1 MGYQF
6 KPPSVAMNKPGVI
19 LITILLIVMIL
30 SIISVQISKN
40 FYISLKREAYLDFKN
55 LSHQMLMSSEKQA
68 IKSLQKNIKPFQS
81 KLTLNDS
88 ILNNKFYFQNALML
102 LEVSVLDASNCFN
115 LNSLFKPSGNS
126 YEIRPLYKAWLN
138 RYLKLKQ
145 FSEADIE
152 SFIDQLVDWVD
163 RDNQPLNFGAEN
175 YFYIGPASK
184 ISQFTPKR
192 LLVDISEINN
202 FPIMERMD
210 YRDLIT
216 NLCVLP
222 NRNNQIININSL
234 VQSDSLL
241 IAAFFDEE
249 NLEYTSSQIL
259 NMPKNGYDDVNVFID
274 QFNQASKFPSQVLSI
289 NSQTFRLQSDI
300 INENF
305 SANLETLVILD
316 ISNSAE
322 VIRRTFNF

>member
-1 MGYQF
+1 
-6 KPPSVAMNKPGVI
+6 MNKPGVI
-19 LITILLIVMIL
+19 LITTLLIVMIL

-68 IKSLQKNIKPFQS
+68 IKSLQKNIKSFQS

-88 ILNNKFYFQNALML
+88 LLNNKFYFQNDLMV

-115 LNSLFKPSGNS
+115 LNSLFKPSGKS
-126 YEIRPLYKAWLN
+126 YEIRPLYKAWLK

-145 FSEADIE
+145 FNEADIE

-202 FPIMERMD
+202 FPIMERVD
-210 YRDLIT
+210 YRDLIA

-241 IAAFFDEE
+241 ISAFFDEE
-249 NLEYTSSQIL
+249 NLEYTASQIL

-316 ISNSAE
+316 NSNSAE
-322 VIRRTFNF
+322 VLSRTFNF

>member
-1 MGYQF
+1 
-6 KPPSVAMNKPGVI
+6 MNKPGVI
-19 LITILLIVMIL
+19 LITTLLIVMIL

-88 ILNNKFYFQNALML
+88 LLNNKFYFQNDLMV

-126 YEIRPLYKAWLN
+126 YEIRPLYKAWLK

-145 FSEADIE
+145 FNEADIE

-163 RDNQPLNFGAEN
+163 HDNQPLNFGAEN

-249 NLEYTSSQIL
+249 NLEYTASQIL

>member
-1 MGYQF
+1 
-6 KPPSVAMNKPGVI
+6 MNKPGVI
-19 LITILLIVMIL
+19 LITTLLIVMIL

-68 IKSLQKNIKPFQS
+68 IKSLQKNVKPFQS

-88 ILNNKFYFQNALML
+88 LLNNKFYFQNDLMV

-126 YEIRPLYKAWLN
+126 YEIRPLYEAWLK

-145 FSEADIE
+145 FNEADIE

-163 RDNQPLNFGAEN
+163 HDNQPLNFGAEN
-175 YFYIGPASK
+175 YFYIGPTSK

-234 VQSDSLL
+234 AQSDSLL

>member
-1 MGYQF
+1 
-6 KPPSVAMNKPGVI
+6 MNKPGVI
-19 LITILLIVMIL
+19 LITTLLIVMIL

-55 LSHQMLMSSEKQA
+55 LSHQMLMSSEQQA
-68 IKSLQKNIKPFQS
+68 IKSLQKNIKSFQS

-88 ILNNKFYFQNALML
+88 LLNNKFYFQNDLMV

-126 YEIRPLYKAWLN
+126 YEIRPLYKAWLK

-145 FSEADIE
+145 FNEADIE

-210 YRDLIT
+210 FRDLIT

-249 NLEYTSSQIL
+249 NLEYTASQIL

-316 ISNSAE
+316 NSNSAE
-322 VIRRTFNF
+322 VLGRTFNF

>member
-1 MGYQF
+1 
-6 KPPSVAMNKPGVI
+6 MNKPGVI
-19 LITILLIVMIL
+19 LITTLLIVMIL

-68 IKSLQKNIKPFQS
+68 IKSLQKNIKSFQS

-88 ILNNKFYFQNALML
+88 LLNNKFYFQNDLMV

-126 YEIRPLYKAWLN
+126 YEIRPLYKAWLK

-145 FSEADIE
+145 FNEADIE

-163 RDNQPLNFGAEN
+163 HDNQPLNFGAEN

-222 NRNNQIININSL
+222 NRNNQTININSL

-249 NLEYTSSQIL
+249 NLEYTASQIL

>member
-1 MGYQF
+1 
-6 KPPSVAMNKPGVI
+6 MNKPGVI
-19 LITILLIVMIL
+19 LITTLLIVMIL

-68 IKSLQKNIKPFQS
+68 IKSLQKNIKSFQS

-88 ILNNKFYFQNALML
+88 LLNNKFYFQNDLMV

-115 LNSLFKPSGNS
+115 LNSLFKPSGKS
-126 YEIRPLYKAWLN
+126 YEIRPLYKAWLK

-145 FSEADIE
+145 FNEADIE

-202 FPIMERMD
+202 FPIMEWVGASA
-210 YRDLIT
+210 LIA

-234 VQSDSLL
+234 VKSDSLL
-241 IAAFFDEE
+241 ISAFFDEE
-249 NLEYTSSQIL
+249 NLEYTASQIL

-316 ISNSAE
+316 NSNSAE
-322 VIRRTFNF
+322 VLSRTFNF

>member
-1 MGYQF
+1 
-6 KPPSVAMNKPGVI
+6 MNKPGVI
-19 LITILLIVMIL
+19 LITTLLIVMIL

-68 IKSLQKNIKPFQS
+68 IKSLQKNIKLFQS

-88 ILNNKFYFQNALML
+88 LLNNKFYFQNDLML

-126 YEIRPLYKAWLN
+126 YEIRPLYKAWLK

-145 FSEADIE
+145 FNEADIE

-241 IAAFFDEE
+241 ISAFFDEE
-249 NLEYTSSQIL
+249 NLEYTASQIL

-305 SANLETLVILD
+305 SANLESLVILD

-322 VIRRTFNF
+322 VLSRTFNF

>member
-1 MGYQF
+1 
-6 KPPSVAMNKPGVI
+6 MNKPGVI
-19 LITILLIVMIL
+19 LITTLLIVMIL

-68 IKSLQKNIKPFQS
+68 IKSLQKNIKSFQS

-88 ILNNKFYFQNALML
+88 ILNNKFYFQNDLMV

-126 YEIRPLYKAWLN
+126 YEIRPLYKAWLK

-145 FSEADIE
+145 FNEADIE

-202 FPIMERMD
+202 FPIMERID

-249 NLEYTSSQIL
+249 NLEYTASQIL
-259 NMPKNGYDDVNVFID
+259 NMPKNGYDDANVFID
-274 QFNQASKFPSQVLSI
+274 KFNQASKFPSQVLSI
-289 NSQTFRLQSDI
+289 NSQTFKLQSDI

-322 VIRRTFNF
+322 VISRTFNF

>member
-1 MGYQF
+1 
-6 KPPSVAMNKPGVI
+6 MNKPGVI
-19 LITILLIVMIL
+19 LITTLLIVMIL

-68 IKSLQKNIKPFQS
+68 IKSLQKNIKSFQS

-88 ILNNKFYFQNALML
+88 LLNNKFYFQNDLMI

-126 YEIRPLYKAWLN
+126 YEIRPLYKAWLK

-145 FSEADIE
+145 FNEADIE

-202 FPIMERMD
+202 FPIMERVD

-216 NLCVLP
+216 NLCVFP

-249 NLEYTSSQIL
+249 NLEYITSQIL

-289 NSQTFRLQSDI
+289 NSQTFMLQSDI

-316 ISNSAE
+316 NSNSAE
-322 VIRRTFNF
+322 VLGRTFNF

>member
-1 MGYQF
+1 
-6 KPPSVAMNKPGVI
+6 MNKPGVI
-19 LITILLIVMIL
+19 LITTLLIVMIL
-30 SIISVQISKN
+30 SIISMQISKN

-68 IKSLQKNIKPFQS
+68 IKSLQKNIKLFQS
-81 KLTLNDS
+81 KLTLNDAL
-88 ILNNKFYFQNALML
+88 LNNKFYFQNDLML

-126 YEIRPLYKAWLN
+126 YEIRPLYKAWLK

-145 FSEADIE
+145 FNEADIE
-152 SFIDQLVDWVD
+152 SFIDQLIDWVD

-192 LLVDISEINN
+192 LLVDISEVNN
-202 FPIMERMD
+202 FPILERMD

-222 NRNNQIININSL
+222 NRNNQTININSL

-249 NLEYTSSQIL
+249 NLEYTASQIL

-322 VIRRTFNF
+322 VLSRTFNF

>member
-1 MGYQF
+1 
-6 KPPSVAMNKPGVI
+6 MNKPGVI
-19 LITILLIVMIL
+19 LITTLLIVMIL

-68 IKSLQKNIKPFQS
+68 IKSLQKNIKSFQS

-88 ILNNKFYFQNALML
+88 LLNNKFYFQNDLMI

-126 YEIRPLYKAWLN
+126 YEIRPLYKAWLK

-145 FSEADIE
+145 FNEADIE

-202 FPIMERMD
+202 FPIMERID

-222 NRNNQIININSL
+222 NRNNQTININSL

-249 NLEYTSSQIL
+249 NLEYAASQIL

-322 VIRRTFNF
+322 VLSRTFNF

>member
-1 MGYQF
+1 
-6 KPPSVAMNKPGVI
+6 MNKPGVI
-19 LITILLIVMIL
+19 LITTLLIVMIL

-68 IKSLQKNIKPFQS
+68 IKSLQKNIKSFQS

-88 ILNNKFYFQNALML
+88 LLNNKFYFQNDLMI

-115 LNSLFKPSGNS
+115 LNSLFKPSGKS
-126 YEIRPLYKAWLN
+126 YEIRPLYKAWLK

-145 FSEADIE
+145 FNEADIE

-202 FPIMERMD
+202 FPIMERVD

-216 NLCVLP
+216 NLCVFP

-249 NLEYTSSQIL
+249 NLEYIASQIL

-305 SANLETLVILD
+305 SANLESLVILD

-322 VIRRTFNF
+322 VLGRTFNF

>member
-1 MGYQF
+1 
-6 KPPSVAMNKPGVI
+6 MNKPGVI
-19 LITILLIVMIL
+19 LITTLLIVMIL
-30 SIISVQISKN
+30 SIISMQISKN

-68 IKSLQKNIKPFQS
+68 IKSLQKNIKSFQS

-88 ILNNKFYFQNALML
+88 LLNNKFYFQNDLMI

-126 YEIRPLYKAWLN
+126 YEIRPLYKAWLK

-145 FSEADIE
+145 FNEADIE

-210 YRDLIT
+210 FRDLIT

-249 NLEYTSSQIL
+249 NLEYTASQIL

-316 ISNSAE
+316 NSNSAE
-322 VIRRTFNF
+322 VLSRTFNF

>member
-1 MGYQF
+1 
-6 KPPSVAMNKPGVI
+6 MNKPGVI
-19 LITILLIVMIL
+19 LITTLLIVMIL
-30 SIISVQISKN
+30 SIISMQISKN

-68 IKSLQKNIKPFQS
+68 IKSLQKNIKSFQS

-88 ILNNKFYFQNALML
+88 LLNNKFYFQNDLMI

-126 YEIRPLYKAWLN
+126 YEIRPLYKTWLK

-145 FSEADIE
+145 FNEADIE

-202 FPIMERMD
+202 FPIMERVD

-216 NLCVLP
+216 NLCVFP

-241 IAAFFDEE
+241 IAAFFNEE
-249 NLEYTSSQIL
+249 NLEYIASQIL

-289 NSQTFRLQSDI
+289 NSQTFILQSDI

-316 ISNSAE
+316 NSNSAE
-322 VIRRTFNF
+322 VLGRTFNF

>member
-1 MGYQF
+1 
-6 KPPSVAMNKPGVI
+6 MNKPGVI
-19 LITILLIVMIL
+19 LITTLLIVMIL

-68 IKSLQKNIKPFQS
+68 IKSLQKNVKPFQS

-88 ILNNKFYFQNALML
+88 LLNNKFYFQNDLML

-126 YEIRPLYKAWLN
+126 YEIRPLYKAWLK

-145 FSEADIE
+145 FNEADIE
-152 SFIDQLVDWVD
+152 SFIDQLIDWVD

-222 NRNNQIININSL
+222 NRNNQTININSL

-322 VIRRTFNF
+322 VLSRTFNF

>member
-1 MGYQF
+1 
-6 KPPSVAMNKPGVI
+6 MNKPGVI
-19 LITILLIVMIL
+19 LITTLLIVMIL
-30 SIISVQISKN
+30 SIISMQISKN

-88 ILNNKFYFQNALML
+88 LLNNKFYFQNDLMV

-126 YEIRPLYKAWLN
+126 YEIRPLYKAWLK

-145 FSEADIE
+145 FNEADIE

-163 RDNQPLNFGAEN
+163 HDNQPLNFGAEN
-175 YFYIGPASK
+175 YFYIGPSSK

-216 NLCVLP
+216 SLCVLP

-289 NSQTFRLQSDI
+289 NSQTFRLRSDI
-300 INENF
+300 INEKF

-322 VIRRTFNF
+322 VISRTFNF

>member
-1 MGYQF
+1 
-6 KPPSVAMNKPGVI
+6 
-19 LITILLIVMIL
+19 MIL

-68 IKSLQKNIKPFQS
+68 IKSLQKNIKSFQS

-88 ILNNKFYFQNALML
+88 LLNNKFYFQNDLMI

-115 LNSLFKPSGNS
+115 LNSLFNPSGNS
-126 YEIRPLYKAWLN
+126 YEIRPLYKAWLK

-145 FSEADIE
+145 FNEADIE

-163 RDNQPLNFGAEN
+163 LDNQPLNFGAEN

-202 FPIMERMD
+202 FPIMERVD

-216 NLCVLP
+216 NLCVFP

-249 NLEYTSSQIL
+249 NLEYIASQIL

-274 QFNQASKFPSQVLSI
+274 QFNQTSKFPSQVLSI
-289 NSQTFRLQSDI
+289 NSQTFILQSDI

-316 ISNSAE
+316 NSNSAE
-322 VIRRTFNF
+322 VLGRTFNF

>member
-1 MGYQF
+1 
-6 KPPSVAMNKPGVI
+6 MNKPGVI
-19 LITILLIVMIL
+19 LITTLLIVMIL

-68 IKSLQKNIKPFQS
+68 IKSLQKNIKSFQS

-88 ILNNKFYFQNALML
+88 LLNNKFYFQNDLMV

-126 YEIRPLYKAWLN
+126 YEIRPLYKAWLK

-145 FSEADIE
+145 FNEADIE

-249 NLEYTSSQIL
+249 NLEYTASQIL

-322 VIRRTFNF
+322 VLSRTFNF

>member
-1 MGYQF
+1 
-6 KPPSVAMNKPGVI
+6 MNKPGVI
-19 LITILLIVMIL
+19 LITTLLIVMIL

-68 IKSLQKNIKPFQS
+68 IKSLQKNVKPFQS

-88 ILNNKFYFQNALML
+88 LLNNKFYFQNDLMV

-126 YEIRPLYKAWLN
+126 YEIRPLYKAWLK

-145 FSEADIE
+145 FNEADIE

-163 RDNQPLNFGAEN
+163 HDNQPLNFGAEN
-175 YFYIGPASK
+175 YFYIGPTSK

-289 NSQTFRLQSDI
+289 NSQTFILQSDI

-316 ISNSAE
+316 NSNSAE
-322 VIRRTFNF
+322 VLGRTFNF

>member
-1 MGYQF
+1 
-6 KPPSVAMNKPGVI
+6 MNKPGVI
-19 LITILLIVMIL
+19 LITTLLIVMIL

-68 IKSLQKNIKPFQS
+68 IKSLQKNIKSFQS

-88 ILNNKFYFQNALML
+88 LLNNKFYFQNDLMV

-115 LNSLFKPSGNS
+115 LNSLFKPLGNS
-126 YEIRPLYKAWLN
+126 YEIRPLYKAWLK
-138 RYLKLKQ
+138 RYLTLKQ
-145 FSEADIE
+145 FNEADIE

-175 YFYIGPASK
+175 YFYIGPASN

-202 FPIMERMD
+202 FPIMERVD
-210 YRDLIT
+210 YRDLIV

-222 NRNNQIININSL
+222 NRNNQTININSL

-249 NLEYTSSQIL
+249 NLEYIASQIL

-289 NSQTFRLQSDI
+289 NSQTFRLHSDI

-316 ISNSAE
+316 NLNSAE
-322 VIRRTFNF
+322 VLSRTFNF

>member
-1 MGYQF
+1 
-6 KPPSVAMNKPGVI
+6 MNKPGVI
-19 LITILLIVMIL
+19 LITTLLIVMIL

-68 IKSLQKNIKPFQS
+68 IKSLQINIKSFQS

-88 ILNNKFYFQNALML
+88 ILNNKFYFQNDLMV

-126 YEIRPLYKAWLN
+126 YEIRPLYKAWLK

-145 FSEADIE
+145 FNEADIE

-202 FPIMERMD
+202 FPIMERID

-249 NLEYTSSQIL
+249 NLEYTASQIL
-259 NMPKNGYDDVNVFID
+259 NMPKNGYDDANVFID

-289 NSQTFRLQSDI
+289 NSQTFKLQSDI

-322 VIRRTFNF
+322 VISRTFNF

>member
-1 MGYQF
+1 
-6 KPPSVAMNKPGVI
+6 MNKPGVI
-19 LITILLIVMIL
+19 LITTLLIVMIL

-68 IKSLQKNIKPFQS
+68 IKSLQKNIKSFQS

-88 ILNNKFYFQNALML
+88 LLNNKFYFQNDLML

-126 YEIRPLYKAWLN
+126 YEIRPLYKAWLK

-145 FSEADIE
+145 FNEADIE

-210 YRDLIT
+210 FRDLIT

-241 IAAFFDEE
+241 ISAFFDEE
-249 NLEYTSSQIL
+249 NLEYTASQIL

-289 NSQTFRLQSDI
+289 NSQTFILQSDI

-316 ISNSAE
+316 NSNSAE
-322 VIRRTFNF
+322 VLSRTFNF

>member
-1 MGYQF
+1 
-6 KPPSVAMNKPGVI
+6 MNKPGVI
-19 LITILLIVMIL
+19 LITTLLIVMIL

-68 IKSLQKNIKPFQS
+68 IKSLQKNIKSFQS

-88 ILNNKFYFQNALML
+88 LLNNKFYFQNDLMV

-115 LNSLFKPSGNS
+115 LNSLFKPSGKS
-126 YEIRPLYKAWLN
+126 YEIRPLYKAWLK

-145 FSEADIE
+145 FNEADIE

-202 FPIMERMD
+202 FPIMERVD

-216 NLCVLP
+216 NLCVFP

-249 NLEYTSSQIL
+249 NLEYIASQIL

-289 NSQTFRLQSDI
+289 NSQTFILQSDI

-316 ISNSAE
+316 NSNSAE
-322 VIRRTFNF
+322 VLGRTFNF

>member
-1 MGYQF
+1 MMM
-6 KPPSVAMNKPGVI
+6 KVI
-19 LITILLIVMIL
+19 LMTMMKKTRTKKKN
-30 SIISVQISKN
+30 QKRFPNQNRMMMKRISKKMMMKKMDRKLN
-40 FYISLKREAYLDFKN
+40 LLKN

-68 IKSLQKNIKPFQS
+68 IKSLQKNIKLFQS
-81 KLTLNDS
+81 KLTLNNS
-88 ILNNKFYFQNALML
+88 LLNNKFYFQNDLML

-126 YEIRPLYKAWLN
+126 YEIRPLYKAWLK

-145 FSEADIE
+145 FNEADIE
-152 SFIDQLVDWVD
+152 SFIDQLIDWVD

-216 NLCVLP
+216 NLCVFP

-249 NLEYTSSQIL
+249 NLEYIASQIL

-289 NSQTFRLQSDI
+289 NSQTFILQSDI

-316 ISNSAE
+316 NSNSAE
-322 VIRRTFNF
+322 VLGRTFNF

>member
-1 MGYQF
+1 
-6 KPPSVAMNKPGVI
+6 MNKPGVI
-19 LITILLIVMIL
+19 LITTLLIVMIL

-68 IKSLQKNIKPFQS
+68 IKSLQKNIKSFQS

-88 ILNNKFYFQNALML
+88 LLNNKFYFQNDLMV

-126 YEIRPLYKAWLN
+126 YEIRPLYKAWLK

-145 FSEADIE
+145 FNEADIE

-202 FPIMERMD
+202 FPIMERVD

-216 NLCVLP
+216 NLCVFP

-249 NLEYTSSQIL
+249 NLEYIASQIL

-305 SANLETLVILD
+305 SANLESLVILD

-322 VIRRTFNF
+322 VLSRTFNF

>member
-1 MGYQF
+1 
-6 KPPSVAMNKPGVI
+6 MNKPGVI
-19 LITILLIVMIL
+19 LITTLLIVMIL

-55 LSHQMLMSSEKQA
+55 LSHQMLMSSEQQA
-68 IKSLQKNIKPFQS
+68 IKSLQKNIKSFQS

-88 ILNNKFYFQNALML
+88 LLNNKFYFQNDLMI

-126 YEIRPLYKAWLN
+126 YEIRPLYKAWLK

-145 FSEADIE
+145 FNEADIE

-202 FPIMERMD
+202 FPIMERVD

-216 NLCVLP
+216 NLCVFP

-249 NLEYTSSQIL
+249 NLEYIASQIL

-316 ISNSAE
+316 NSNSAE
-322 VIRRTFNF
+322 VLGRTFNF

>member
-1 MGYQF
+1 
-6 KPPSVAMNKPGVI
+6 MNKPGVI
-19 LITILLIVMIL
+19 LITTLLIVMIL

-68 IKSLQKNIKPFQS
+68 IKSLQKNIKSFQS

-88 ILNNKFYFQNALML
+88 LLNNKFYFQNDLMV
-102 LEVSVLDASNCFN
+102 LEVSVLDASNCLN

-126 YEIRPLYKAWLN
+126 YEIRPLYKAWLK

-145 FSEADIE
+145 FNEADIE

-202 FPIMERMD
+202 FPIMERVD

-216 NLCVLP
+216 NLCVFP

-249 NLEYTSSQIL
+249 NLEYIASQIL

-289 NSQTFRLQSDI
+289 NSQTFILQSDI

-316 ISNSAE
+316 NSNSAE
-322 VIRRTFNF
+322 VLGRTFNF

>member
-1 MGYQF
+1 
-6 KPPSVAMNKPGVI
+6 MNKPGVI
-19 LITILLIVMIL
+19 LITTLLIVMIL

-68 IKSLQKNIKPFQS
+68 IKSLQKNVKPFQS

-88 ILNNKFYFQNALML
+88 LLNNKFYFQNDLMV

-126 YEIRPLYKAWLN
+126 YEIRPLYEAWLK

-145 FSEADIE
+145 FNEADIE

-163 RDNQPLNFGAEN
+163 HDNQPLNFGAEN

>member
-1 MGYQF
+1 
-6 KPPSVAMNKPGVI
+6 MNKPGVI
-19 LITILLIVMIL
+19 LITTLLIVMIL
-30 SIISVQISKN
+30 SIISMQISKN

-88 ILNNKFYFQNALML
+88 LLNNKFYFQNDLMV

-126 YEIRPLYKAWLN
+126 YEIRPLYKAWLK

-145 FSEADIE
+145 FNEADIE
-152 SFIDQLVDWVD
+152 SFIDQLIDWVD

-210 YRDLIT
+210 YRDLIA

-249 NLEYTSSQIL
+249 NLEYTASQIL

-322 VIRRTFNF
+322 VLSRTFNF

>member
-1 MGYQF
+1 
-6 KPPSVAMNKPGVI
+6 MNKPGVI
-19 LITILLIVMIL
+19 LITTLLIVMIL

-88 ILNNKFYFQNALML
+88 LLNNKFYFQNDLML

-126 YEIRPLYKAWLN
+126 YEIRPLYKAWLK

-145 FSEADIE
+145 FNEADIE

-163 RDNQPLNFGAEN
+163 HDNQPLNFGAEN
-175 YFYIGPASK
+175 YFYIGPSSK

-216 NLCVLP
+216 SLCVLP

-322 VIRRTFNF
+322 VLSRTFNF

>member
-1 MGYQF
+1 
-6 KPPSVAMNKPGVI
+6 MNKPGVI
-19 LITILLIVMIL
+19 LITTLLIVMIL

-88 ILNNKFYFQNALML
+88 LLNNKFYFQNDLMV

-126 YEIRPLYKAWLN
+126 YEIRPLYKAWLK

-145 FSEADIE
+145 FNEADIE

-163 RDNQPLNFGAEN
+163 HDNQPLNFGAEN

-216 NLCVLP
+216 SLCVLP

-249 NLEYTSSQIL
+249 NLEYTASQIL

>member
-1 MGYQF
+1 
-6 KPPSVAMNKPGVI
+6 MNKPGVI
-19 LITILLIVMIL
+19 LITTLLIVMIL

-68 IKSLQKNIKPFQS
+68 IKSLQKNIKLFQS

-88 ILNNKFYFQNALML
+88 LLNNKFYFQNDLMV

-126 YEIRPLYKAWLN
+126 YEIRPLYKAWLK

-145 FSEADIE
+145 FNEADIE

-163 RDNQPLNFGAEN
+163 HDNQPLNFGAEN

-249 NLEYTSSQIL
+249 NLEYTASQIL
-259 NMPKNGYDDVNVFID
+259 NMPKNGYDDANVFID
-274 QFNQASKFPSQVLSI
+274 QFNQGSKFPSQVLSI

>member
-1 MGYQF
+1 
-6 KPPSVAMNKPGVI
+6 MNKPGVI
-19 LITILLIVMIL
+19 LITTLLIVMIL

-55 LSHQMLMSSEKQA
+55 LSHQMLMSSEQQA
-68 IKSLQKNIKPFQS
+68 IKSLQKNIKSFQS

-88 ILNNKFYFQNALML
+88 LLNNKFYFQNDLMV

-115 LNSLFKPSGNS
+115 LNSLFKPSGKS
-126 YEIRPLYKAWLN
+126 YEIRPLYKAWLK

-145 FSEADIE
+145 FNEADIE

-202 FPIMERMD
+202 FPIMERID

-222 NRNNQIININSL
+222 NRNNQTININSL

-241 IAAFFDEE
+241 ISAFFDEE
-249 NLEYTSSQIL
+249 NLEYTASQIL

-305 SANLETLVILD
+305 SANLESLVILD

-322 VIRRTFNF
+322 VLSRTFNF

>member
-1 MGYQF
+1 
-6 KPPSVAMNKPGVI
+6 MNKPGVI
-19 LITILLIVMIL
+19 LITTLLIVMIL

-88 ILNNKFYFQNALML
+88 LLNNKFYFQNDLMV

-126 YEIRPLYKAWLN
+126 YEIRPLYKAWLK

-145 FSEADIE
+145 FNEADIE

-249 NLEYTSSQIL
+249 NLEYTASQIL

>member
-1 MGYQF
+1 
-6 KPPSVAMNKPGVI
+6 MNKPGVI
-19 LITILLIVMIL
+19 LITTLLIVMIL

-55 LSHQMLMSSEKQA
+55 LSHQMLMSSEQQA
-68 IKSLQKNIKPFQS
+68 IKSLQKNIKSFQS

-88 ILNNKFYFQNALML
+88 LLNNKFYFQNDLMV

-126 YEIRPLYKAWLN
+126 YEIRPLYKAWLK

-145 FSEADIE
+145 FNEADIE

-210 YRDLIT
+210 FRDLIT

-249 NLEYTSSQIL
+249 NLEYTASQIL

-322 VIRRTFNF
+322 VLSRTFNF

>member
-1 MGYQF
+1 
-6 KPPSVAMNKPGVI
+6 MNKPGVI
-19 LITILLIVMIL
+19 LITTLLIVMIL

-40 FYISLKREAYLDFKN
+40 FYISLKREAYLDSKN

-68 IKSLQKNIKPFQS
+68 IKSLQKNIKSFQS

-88 ILNNKFYFQNALML
+88 LLNNKFYFQNDLMI

-126 YEIRPLYKAWLN
+126 YEIRPLYKAWLK

-145 FSEADIE
+145 FNEADIE

-202 FPIMERMD
+202 FPIMERVD

-216 NLCVLP
+216 NLCVFP

-249 NLEYTSSQIL
+249 NLEYIASQIL

-289 NSQTFRLQSDI
+289 NSQTFILQSDI

-316 ISNSAE
+316 NSNSAE
-322 VIRRTFNF
+322 VLGRTFNF

>member
-1 MGYQF
+1 
-6 KPPSVAMNKPGVI
+6 MNKPGVI
-19 LITILLIVMIL
+19 LITTLLIVMIL
-30 SIISVQISKN
+30 SIISMQISKN

-68 IKSLQKNIKPFQS
+68 IKSLQKNIKSFQS

-88 ILNNKFYFQNALML
+88 LLNNKFYFQNDLMV

-126 YEIRPLYKAWLN
+126 YEIRPLYKAWLK

-145 FSEADIE
+145 FNEADIE

-222 NRNNQIININSL
+222 NRNNQTININSL

-249 NLEYTSSQIL
+249 NLEYTASQIL

-322 VIRRTFNF
+322 VLSRTFNF

>member
-1 MGYQF
+1 
-6 KPPSVAMNKPGVI
+6 MNKPGVI
-19 LITILLIVMIL
+19 LITTLLIVMIL

-68 IKSLQKNIKPFQS
+68 IKLLQKNIKSFQS

-88 ILNNKFYFQNALML
+88 LLNNKFYFQNDLMV

-115 LNSLFKPSGNS
+115 LNSLFKPSGKS
-126 YEIRPLYKAWLN
+126 YEIRPLYKAWLK

-145 FSEADIE
+145 FNEADIE

-202 FPIMERMD
+202 FPIMERVD

-216 NLCVLP
+216 NLCVFP

-249 NLEYTSSQIL
+249 NLEYIASQIL

-289 NSQTFRLQSDI
+289 NSQTFILQSDI

-305 SANLETLVILD
+305 SANLESLVILD

-322 VIRRTFNF
+322 VLSRTFNF